1 MKQFIAKLFTS
12 YHGSHGLSRFLRRI
26 IERRSLLE
34 LIGIPLTGLAF
45 FGAVVLPQ
53 AEIGLSSTEVF
64 FDTQTTV
71 VDAVVAPS
79 RFRWPLTAF
88 GISQYF
94 ARWHP
99 GVDLTDTAGTPMYPI
114 ADGRVTQVIQQYT
127 GFGKHLIVQHEN
139 GMSSLYA
146 HLSKI
151 KVKEGEQVTKETELG
166 AVGATGWATGNHL
179 HLEIYQNGAAVN
191 PIEVLPQI
199 KKFEMKEISQSISL
213 TL

>member
-1 MKQFIAKLFTS
+1 MLFTS
-12 YHGSHGLSRFLRRI
+12 YRGSNGLSRWLRRI
-26 IERRSLLE
+26 IERRSVAE

-53 AEIGLSSTEVF
+53 AQAGLSSAELF

-79 RFRWPLTAF
+79 RFRWPLATF

-99 GVDLTDTAGTPMYPI
+99 GVDLTDPAGTPIYPI
-114 ADGRVTQVIQQYT
+114 ADGNITFVALQYT
-127 GFGKHLIVQHEN
+127 GYGKHVIVEHED
-139 GMSSLYA
+139 GMRSLYA

-151 KVKEGEQVTKETELG
+151 RVNVGDTVTKETELG
-166 AVGATGWATGNHL
+166 SVGATGWSTGNHL
-179 HLEIYQNGAAVN
+179 HLEIFQNGAAIN
-191 PIEVLPQI
+191 PMEVLPQI
-199 KKFEMKEISQSISL
+199 KKYETREISQIPGPSIPTLSL
-213 TL
+213 